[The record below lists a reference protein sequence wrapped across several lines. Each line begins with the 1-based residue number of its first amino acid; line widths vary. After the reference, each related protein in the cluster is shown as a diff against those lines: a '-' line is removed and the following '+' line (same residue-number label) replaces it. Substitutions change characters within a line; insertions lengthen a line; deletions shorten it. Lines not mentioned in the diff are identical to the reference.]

1 MACHGVGQGCTF
13 RGLHLPVST
22 TESKRSSSPPSS
34 PMNGATRESSPMS
47 FLSCKGKGVRVSH
60 GTVSGCS

>member
-1 MACHGVGQGCTF
+1 MQIIWDKMHTDRVSRGRGGGTL

-34 PMNGATRESSPMS
+34 PMNGATKESSPMS
-47 FLSCKGKGVRVSH
+47 FLSCKGTARE
-60 GTVSGCS
+60 